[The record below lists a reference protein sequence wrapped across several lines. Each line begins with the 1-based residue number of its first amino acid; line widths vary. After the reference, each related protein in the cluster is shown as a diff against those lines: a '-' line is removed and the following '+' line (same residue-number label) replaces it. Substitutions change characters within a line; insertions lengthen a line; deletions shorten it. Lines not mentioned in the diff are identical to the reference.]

1 MRIVE
6 EEEEKEKYLIK
17 IRIVDKMVS
26 KRFHK
31 YMKIFEKKDSK

>member
-1 MRIVE
+1 VRIVE

-17 IRIVDKMVS
+17 IRIVEKMVS